1 VNGGYVK
8 VYRSLLEH
16 PLWTGERFSRGQAWF
31 DLILRAAYADRES
44 FATHGPA
51 QIERGQVLTTQTAL
65 AHRWRWD
72 RQTVSLFFRGLRRH
86 SMVRIETSKATSTGY
101 TLITIC
107 NYEKFQSNDDDASS
121 IEPGIAARIQSSIGS
136 TSTPHRLHIDA
147 TRSKKEKNNK
157 KVEKETD
164 RDTPPPAAD
173 AVADFEQFWSLYPRK
188 RGRRDAEKAWTTLK
202 PEPEL
207 VKAIMTAVVR
217 WIGSEEWQSRGGR
230 FVPYPAKWL
239 RGRRWEDQVPSN
251 GSTQNHHALWTSR
264 TAGNVVAAQEAL
276 RQVGLA

>member
-16 PLWTGERFSRGQAWF
+16 ALWTGERFSRGQAWV
-31 DLILRAAYADRES
+31 DLVLKAAYADRES

-51 QIERGQVLTTQTAL
+51 RIERGQVLTTQTAL
-65 AHRWRWD
+65 AGRWKWD
-72 RQTVSLFFRGLRRH
+72 RETVHLYLRVLERH
-86 SMVRIETSKATSTGY
+86 SMIRFETSKDTSTGY

-107 NYEKFQSNDDDASS
+107 NYEKFQSNDYDASS
-121 IEPGIAARIQSSIGS
+121 IEPGIASHVQSRIGS
-136 TSTPHRLHIDA
+136 TSTPHRLHVDA
-147 TRSKKEKNNK
+147 TRSKKEKNDK

-164 RDTPPPAAD
+164 GDTPPPA
-173 AVADFEQFWSLYPRK
+173 ADFEQFWSLYPKK
-188 RGRRDAEKAWTTLK
+188 RGRKDAEKAWTTLK

-239 RGRRWEDQVPSN
+239 RVRRWEDQVPSN